1 LSLDDDVLGITAAIK
16 AIVSRDGK
24 GDIETIEGKDH

>member
-1 LSLDDDVLGITAAIK
+1 TAAIK

>member
-1 LSLDDDVLGITAAIK
+1 ITAAIK
-16 AIVSRDGK
+16 SIVSRDGK

>member
-1 LSLDDDVLGITAAIK
+1 ITAAIK

>member
-24 GDIETIEGKDH
+24 GDIETIEGKNH